1 MTTNERLHCS
11 TQSSQRCQGSTQ
23 ALCGQVPEALYINVG
38 CYETVIKGQFFQCAN
53 RMDLASSMFKTPI
66 NDAKITDQSKSL
78 NMNTQLNF
86 NQSHLICSDDLTIPW
101 PDFQPPWP
109 SDQKC
114 QLQNGDEMSLDNLRM
129 SLILDYSFQQ
139 SMALD
144 QIVNK
149 TVVSS
154 LMCQLAGTSKCS
166 PHLDA
171 CSNTVQFCDGTGN
184 FVLHQTFFKNKVF
197 ICY

>member
-1 MTTNERLHCS
+1 
-11 TQSSQRCQGSTQ
+11 
-23 ALCGQVPEALYINVG
+23 
-38 CYETVIKGQFFQCAN
+38 
-53 RMDLASSMFKTPI
+53 MDLASTMFKTPI

-86 NQSHLICSDDLTIPW
+86 NQTHLICSEDLTIAW

-114 QLQNGDEMSLDNLRM
+114 QLQNGDEMTLDNLRL

-139 SMALD
+139 SMTLD
-144 QIVNK
+144 QLVNK

-166 PHLDA
+166 PDLDA
-171 CSNTVQFCDGTGN
+171 CSNTIQFCDGTGN
-184 FVLHQTFFKNKVF
+184 FVLYQTL
-197 ICY
+197 IRW